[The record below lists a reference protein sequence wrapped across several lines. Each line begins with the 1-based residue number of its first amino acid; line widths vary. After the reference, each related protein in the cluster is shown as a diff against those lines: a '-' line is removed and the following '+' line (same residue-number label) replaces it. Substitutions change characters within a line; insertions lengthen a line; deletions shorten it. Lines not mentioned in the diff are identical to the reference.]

1 VGHLIAYHTFN
12 EICEKALNNPQHSA
26 EQRILEAI
34 TQGAT
39 REERMVIESSG
50 KKAILLIDEVDV
62 LS

>member
-12 EICEKALNNPQHSA
+12 EICEKALNNPQHST
-26 EQRILEAI
+26 EQRILEAF

-39 REERMVIESSG
+39 RERMVIESSG